1 LPFAPELPFPPALP
15 LASAPLLAPVLP
27 PPLTPELPFELE
39 LPLPLPPELP
49 FELEL
54 PLPPALPFELELP
67 LPPALPFEFGFAL
80 ALLVA
85 PEFGE
90 PTPRPGSCGGAAH
103 VGIATAVMP
112 MAIRPPATIAARRA
126 MLDMTGVY
134 LAKRQGN
141 PRDQHFMSRTA
152 RQLLEQYQR
161 RTTPQA
167 STMLAIDHTASARLP
182 RAMRRSTSV
191 HLMAFDQVRLK
202 CADQVGALQRES
214 DGEDAGLGG
223 APAQL
228 GLSVSV

>member
-1 LPFAPELPFPPALP
+1 LAPGLPFPPALPLAPPLPLALPLP

-39 LPLPLPPELP
+39 LPLPLPPE
-49 FELEL
+49 
-54 PLPPALPFELELP
+54 LPFELELP

-182 RAMRRSTSV
+182 RALRRSTSV